1 MKAMGFPVLVRL
13 TQIIDSVEYDDA
25 PWSPAKWHSKHPRNL
40 GMPHPNSTT
49 KYYKY
54 SMTKLWWRQAP
65 LPGNQTWQWKSYEIT
80 YLEMIFTDFPI
91 HISFTGISR
100 QAMFEYRSDPIS
112 TGSSCQL
119 LQWNTPHLAWSFRT
133 LEYPARCEETR
144 EYPAGRSPSGKSFF
158 GWAIESSYLVDL

>member
-1 MKAMGFPVLVRL
+1 MITCKVAFQTSPE
-13 TQIIDSVEYDDA
+13 SWDA
-25 PWSPAKWHSKHPRNL
+25 SLEQSENWRSHGIPF
-40 GMPHPNSTT
+40 TT

-91 HISFTGISR
+91 HLSFTGISR

-119 LQWNTPHLAWSFRT
+119 LQ
-133 LEYPARCEETR
+133 
-144 EYPAGRSPSGKSFF
+144 
-158 GWAIESSYLVDL
+158 

>member
-1 MKAMGFPVLVRL
+1 MDFPMKAMGFPVLVRL

-80 YLEMIFTDFPI
+80 YLEMIFTDFMTRFADLMRI
-91 HISFTGISR
+91 LGGGTWMILWYALMISWYIWMSVNDCDIYIYILYMCVLIGFDYFWSR
-100 QAMFEYRSDPIS
+100 F
-112 TGSSCQL
+112 
-119 LQWNTPHLAWSFRT
+119 
-133 LEYPARCEETR
+133 
-144 EYPAGRSPSGKSFF
+144 
-158 GWAIESSYLVDL
+158 